1 MKFLLKVIVFLI
13 WITVKL
19 ISMIGNLLTHCACF
33 VFNLLFLCI
42 ALGVVMS
49 IAQRL
54 WTTLF
59 ILTCCFP
66 CVAGVCLCCNG
77 ILGNA
82 LGRAEKIYLLISMEA
97 IYGQRAYAAIF

>member
-1 MKFLLKVIVFLI
+1 MKFLLKMIVFPI
-13 WITVKL
+13 WMTVKL

-49 IAQRL
+49 IAQGL

-59 ILTCCFP
+59 ILLGMGIAAFLVLLVFAF
-66 CVAGVCLCCNG
+66 VATEFWVMLSDGL
-77 ILGNA
+77 
-82 LGRAEKIYLLISMEA
+82 KKF
-97 IYGQRAYAAIF
+97 IFS

>member
-1 MKFLLKVIVFLI
+1 MKFLLKVIVFPI

-49 IAQRL
+49 IAQGL
-54 WTTLF
+54 WTTVF
-59 ILTCCFP
+59 IVLGMGLAAFLVLLVFAF
-66 CVAGVCLCCNG
+66 VATEFWVMLSDGL
-77 ILGNA
+77 
-82 LGRAEKIYLLISMEA
+82 KKF
-97 IYGQRAYAAIF
+97 IFA

>member
-1 MKFLLKVIVFLI
+1 MKFLLKMIVFPI
-13 WITVKL
+13 WMTMKL

-49 IAQRL
+49 IAQGL

-59 ILTCCFP
+59 ILLGMGLAAFLVLLMFVF
-66 CVAGVCLCCNG
+66 VATEFWVMLSDGL
-77 ILGNA
+77 
-82 LGRAEKIYLLISMEA
+82 KKF
-97 IYGQRAYAAIF
+97 IFS

>member
-1 MKFLLKVIVFLI
+1 MKFLLKMIVFPI
-13 WITVKL
+13 WMTVKL

-49 IAQRL
+49 IAQGL

-59 ILTCCFP
+59 ILLGMGLAAFLVLLMFVF
-66 CVAGVCLCCNG
+66 VATEFWVMLSDGL
-77 ILGNA
+77 
-82 LGRAEKIYLLISMEA
+82 KKF
-97 IYGQRAYAAIF
+97 IFS

>member
-1 MKFLLKVIVFLI
+1 MKFLLKVIVFPI

-49 IAQRL
+49 IAQGL

-59 ILTCCFP
+59 ILLGMGLATFLVLLVFAF
-66 CVAGVCLCCNG
+66 VATEFWVMLPDGL
-77 ILGNA
+77 
-82 LGRAEKIYLLISMEA
+82 KKF
-97 IYGQRAYAAIF
+97 IFS

>member
-1 MKFLLKVIVFLI
+1 MKFLLKVIVFPI

-42 ALGVVMS
+42 ALGVVIS
-49 IAQRL
+49 IAQGL

-59 ILTCCFP
+59 ILLGMGLAAFLVLLVFAF
-66 CVAGVCLCCNG
+66 VATEFWVMLSDGL
-77 ILGNA
+77 
-82 LGRAEKIYLLISMEA
+82 KKF
-97 IYGQRAYAAIF
+97 IFS

>member
-1 MKFLLKVIVFLI
+1 MKFLLKMIVFPI
-13 WITVKL
+13 WMTVKL

-49 IAQRL
+49 IAQGL

-59 ILTCCFP
+59 ILLGMGLAAFLVLLMFVF
-66 CVAGVCLCCNG
+66 VATEFWVMLSDGL
-77 ILGNA
+77 
-82 LGRAEKIYLLISMEA
+82 KKF
-97 IYGQRAYAAIF
+97 IFL

>member
-1 MKFLLKVIVFLI
+1 MKFLLKVIVFPI

-49 IAQRL
+49 IAQGL

-59 ILTCCFP
+59 ILLGMGLAAFLVLLVFAF
-66 CVAGVCLCCNG
+66 VATEFWVMLSDGLKKF
-77 ILGNA
+77 IL
-82 LGRAEKIYLLISMEA
+82 S
-97 IYGQRAYAAIF
+97 

>member
-49 IAQRL
+49 IAQGLRTAL
-54 WTTLF
+54 VILLGMGLAAFLVLLVFAFVATEFWVMLSDGLKKF
-59 ILTCCFP
+59 IF
-66 CVAGVCLCCNG
+66 
-77 ILGNA
+77 
-82 LGRAEKIYLLISMEA
+82 S
-97 IYGQRAYAAIF
+97 

>member
-1 MKFLLKVIVFLI
+1 MKFLLKVIVFPI

-19 ISMIGNLLTHCACF
+19 ISTIGNLLTHCACF

-49 IAQRL
+49 IAQGL

-59 ILTCCFP
+59 ILLGMGLAAFLVLLVFAF
-66 CVAGVCLCCNG
+66 VATEFWVMLSDGL
-77 ILGNA
+77 
-82 LGRAEKIYLLISMEA
+82 KKF
-97 IYGQRAYAAIF
+97 IFS

>member
-1 MKFLLKVIVFLI
+1 MKFLSKMIVFPI
-13 WITVKL
+13 WMIVKL

-49 IAQRL
+49 IAQGL

-59 ILTCCFP
+59 ILLGMGLAAFLVLLVFAF
-66 CVAGVCLCCNG
+66 VATEFWVMLSDGL
-77 ILGNA
+77 
-82 LGRAEKIYLLISMEA
+82 KKF
-97 IYGQRAYAAIF
+97 IFS

>member
-1 MKFLLKVIVFLI
+1 MKFLLKMIVFPI
-13 WITVKL
+13 WMTVKL

-49 IAQRL
+49 IAQGL

-59 ILTCCFP
+59 IL
-66 CVAGVCLCCNG
+66 
-77 ILGNA
+77 LGMGLA
-82 LGRAEKIYLLISMEA
+82 AFLVLLVFAFVVTEFWVMLSD
-97 IYGQRAYAAIF
+97 GLKKFIFS

>member
-49 IAQRL
+49 IAQGL

-59 ILTCCFP
+59 ILLGMGLAAFLVLLVFAF
-66 CVAGVCLCCNG
+66 VATEFWVMLSAGL
-77 ILGNA
+77 
-82 LGRAEKIYLLISMEA
+82 KKF
-97 IYGQRAYAAIF
+97 IFS

>member
-1 MKFLLKVIVFLI
+1 MKFLLKVIVFPI
-13 WITVKL
+13 WVTVKL

-49 IAQRL
+49 IAQGP

-59 ILTCCFP
+59 ILLGMGLAAFLVLLVFAF
-66 CVAGVCLCCNG
+66 VATEFWVMLSDGL
-77 ILGNA
+77 
-82 LGRAEKIYLLISMEA
+82 KKF
-97 IYGQRAYAAIF
+97 IFS

>member
-49 IAQRL
+49 IAQGL

-59 ILTCCFP
+59 ILLGMGLAAFLVLLVFAF
-66 CVAGVCLCCNG
+66 VATEFWVMLSDGL
-77 ILGNA
+77 
-82 LGRAEKIYLLISMEA
+82 KKF
-97 IYGQRAYAAIF
+97 IFS